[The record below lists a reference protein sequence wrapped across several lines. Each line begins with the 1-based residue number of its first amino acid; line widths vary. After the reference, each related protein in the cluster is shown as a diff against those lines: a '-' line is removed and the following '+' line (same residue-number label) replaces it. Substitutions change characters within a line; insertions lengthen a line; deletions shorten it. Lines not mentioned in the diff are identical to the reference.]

1 MAKKARYT
9 FAKKTFYN
17 NIMKNVVR
25 VRSITKNIVTLH
37 GNYVIFE

>member
-25 VRSITKNIVTLH
+25 EQTARLIAYAKEEL
-37 GNYVIFE
+37 